1 MILGACRLQ
10 SRDNRRREAPRG
22 LMKSPSSPPRAGNTA
37 AGGTALCQAHDF
49 FQLRGL
55 QNGPLANLTRTHS
68 LKQLCQ
74 PAEHGCS
81 W

>member
-22 LMKSPSSPPRAGNTA
+22 LMKSQSSPPGAGNTA
-37 AGGTALCQAHDF
+37 AGGTALCQAHNS

-55 QNGPLANLTRTHS
+55 QGEPRANLSKTHS
-68 LKQLCQ
+68 LKQLC
-74 PAEHGCS
+74 
-81 W
+81 